1 VRDQQQVHARVQR
14 LDHGRTDVVLIDRAH
29 HRTVGDHDTLVV
41 QFVYSISVQTVLS
54 SPGNRAKRPPLL
66 PGQRPLTFSGP
77 FDQPRGQAIDNSLV
91 EAFYLSAR
99 ARVIRFV
106 GKLLCH

>member
-29 HRTVGDHDTLVV
+29 HRIVGDHDTLVV

-77 FDQPRGQAIDNSLV
+77 FDQPLGQAIDNSLV
-91 EAFYLSAR
+91 EAFCLSAR